1 MGASRS
7 FSSILPKEHDM
18 SAPTAWYSE
27 DAFWRLFEPVLFS
40 PQRVAH
46 AVEEVDRLDRLLSI
60 GPGASILDLCCGTGR
75 HSLELARR
83 GCHVTG
89 VDRTPAYIEK
99 ARAAAAQEGLAAA
112 FAVADMRD
120 YCEPDRYDVIVN
132 LFGSFGY
139 FEDPEND
146 RRVVANAYAS
156 LRPGGRFLIETMGK
170 EILAR
175 GFQAHDWEE
184 REDGLL
190 LLSEKRITHNWS
202 RVETRWIAIRGTER
216 AEYRVAIRSYS
227 AVELSSLLSQCG
239 FTELQVYG
247 SLDGIEYN
255 EHAQR
260 LVVIG
265 RKPDGD

>member
-1 MGASRS
+1 MVVPNS
-7 FSSILPKEHDM
+7 
-18 SAPTAWYSE
+18 WYGE
-27 DAFWRLFEPVLFS
+27 DAFWHLFEPVLFS
-40 PQRVAH
+40 PQRVAR
-46 AVEEVDRLDRLLSI
+46 AKEEVDRFEQLLPI
-60 GPGASILDLCCGTGR
+60 RPGAAILDLCCGTGR

-83 GCHVTG
+83 GCDVTG
-89 VDRTPAYIEK
+89 VDRTQAYIEK
-99 ARAAAAQEGLAAA
+99 ARVAAAQEGLAAA

-120 YCEPDRYDVIVN
+120 YCEPGRYDVAVN

-139 FEDPEND
+139 LEDSEDD
-146 RRVVANAYAS
+146 RRVVANVFTS
-156 LRPGGRFLIETMGK
+156 LRPGGQFLIETMGK

-175 GFQAHDWEE
+175 GFQANDWEE

-190 LLSEKRITHNWS
+190 LLSEKRITQNWS

-227 AVELSSLLSQCG
+227 AVELSSVLAQCG
-239 FTELQVYG
+239 FIKLQVYG
-247 SLDGIEYN
+247 SLGGTEYN

-265 RKPDGD
+265 RKPDGN

>member
-1 MGASRS
+1 
-7 FSSILPKEHDM
+7 M
-18 SAPTAWYSE
+18 SAPNPWYDE
-27 DAFWRLFEPVLFS
+27 DAFWHLFEPVLFS
-40 PQRVAH
+40 QQRIAR
-46 AVEEVDRLDRLLSI
+46 AVEEVDNLALLLPLE
-60 GPGASILDLCCGTGR
+60 PGTSILDLCCGTGR

-89 VDRTPAYIEK
+89 IDRTIAYIEK
-99 ARAAAAQEGLAAA
+99 ARAAAAQECLAAD

-120 YCEPDRYDVIVN
+120 YCEPHSYDVVVN

-139 FEDPEND
+139 FEDPED
-146 RRVVANAYAS
+146 DHKVVSNAYAS

-175 GFQAHDWEE
+175 GFQANDWEE

-190 LLSEKRITHNWS
+190 LLSEKRITQNWS

-216 AEYRVAIRSYS
+216 AEYRVAVRSYS

-239 FTELQVYG
+239 FTALQVYG
-247 SLDGIEYN
+247 SLEGITYD

-265 RKPDGD
+265 RKPAVG